1 MSLDQVRAR
10 AHDDRTVAVLL
21 AIALAALQSA
31 LVAARLVLP
40 GVASLVLTHRLGRR
54 FPDVRLGL
62 LVAALSVIHLV
73 LFLALPRDPL
83 WLALLSWP
91 LGISM
96 DTALVA
102 TGQHSGRLRRGD
114 RIPPE
119 EDRRA
124 NVLIGLVWTITAV
137 VFSSLLLAALSSA

>member
-1 MSLDQVRAR
+1 
-10 AHDDRTVAVLL
+10 
-21 AIALAALQSA
+21 
-31 LVAARLVLP
+31 
-40 GVASLVLTHRLGRR
+40 
-54 FPDVRLGL
+54 
-62 LVAALSVIHLV
+62 
-73 LFLALPRDPL
+73 
-83 WLALLSWP
+83 
-91 LGISM
+91 M
-96 DTALVA
+96 DAALVA